1 MCREDIRKK
10 LIDQSNTKAKQAS
23 PGPSES
29 ENKWKE
35 RESKFINSL
44 STIIG
49 FNVVPLYYV
58 VREKDNPDAN
68 GDFPDLIDK
77 MIKCEPLKDDY

>member
-1 MCREDIRKK
+1 MEIV
-10 LIDQSNTKAKQAS
+10 
-23 PGPSES
+23 GV
-29 ENKWKE
+29 
-35 RESKFINSL
+35 KFINYL